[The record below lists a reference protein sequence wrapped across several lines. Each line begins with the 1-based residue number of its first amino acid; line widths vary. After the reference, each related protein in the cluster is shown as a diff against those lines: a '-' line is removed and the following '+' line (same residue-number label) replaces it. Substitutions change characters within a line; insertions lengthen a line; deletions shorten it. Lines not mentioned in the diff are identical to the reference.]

1 MNENELKTIIDSEP
15 YDLSKNTYLT
25 QEEMD
30 QVLNVAAE
38 ENVEARARME
48 KAIATPIPEEEN
60 ADEDGIAKEIR
71 DVRLDDS
78 LEDLIAGKITEE
90 QYLNSDTNLFD
101 IAKGAKPEISD
112 EKVVEIIKA
121 SNSEADFEMSDDDT
135 MQFLSAISKYR
146 RQENC
151 NYYNELPKKF
161 QDLVNQLLSA
171 NGMTIKDRNAVA
183 KFIIG
188 EFVSQ
193 AELDQIFIDF
203 ETSLNEALNIPSIGD
218 LYSEH
223 TREVMEVKIPEII
236 EKIKDTEPENAK
248 LLEDIRD
255 RFTKSYDMSLMK
267 EHFESNARTRKLMRR
282 DWTKYLDFCSEY
294 NLRNSRSNFK
304 MPDCRGI
311 ANALNHVFLDNP
323 PADPEDRIN
332 KMNIT
337 EKDISKF
344 IVLFCRVPIAMDP
357 SDILD
362 AAYMYYALRN
372 IMSLNMTNDNKTSF
386 TAELINNIC
395 DIIEFIRK
403 KEAEF
408 SGSK

>member
-1 MNENELKTIIDSEP
+1 MANVTETYINKDGHTI
-15 YDLSKNTYLT
+15 LSQDDVEK
-25 QEEMD
+25 
-30 QVLNVAAE
+30 VLNVAAE
-38 ENVEARARME
+38 ENEEARAKMD
-48 KAIATPIPEEEN
+48 KAIATPIPEEAE
-60 ADEDGIAKEIR
+60 ADENGIAKEIR
-71 DVRLDDS
+71 DVRLDDD

-90 QYLNSDTNLFD
+90 QYLNSDTNLFE
-101 IAKGAKPEISD
+101 IAKGAKPELSD
-112 EKVVEIIKA
+112 EKVVDIIKTT
-121 SNSEADFEMSDDDT
+121 NSGSELEMSDEET
-135 MQFLSAISKYR
+135 MQFLTAISKYR
-146 RQENC
+146 KQEDC
-151 NYYNELPKKF
+151 NYYNELPQTF
-161 QDLVNQLLSA
+161 QVLVNQLLTA
-171 NGMTIKDRNAVA
+171 NGMSIKDRNSVS

-188 EFVSQ
+188 EFINQ
-193 AELDQIFIDF
+193 AELDQIFVDF

-248 LLEDIRD
+248 LLENVKD
-255 RFTKSYDMSLMK
+255 RFEKSYNMSLMK

-282 DWTKYLDFCSEY
+282 DWKKYLDFCSEY
-294 NLRNSRSNFK
+294 NLRNSRSQFK

-311 ANALNHVFLDNP
+311 VNALNHIFFDNP
-323 PADPEDRIN
+323 PADPEHRIN
-332 KMNIT
+332 KMNVT
-337 EKDISKF
+337 EQDIYKF
-344 IVLFCRVPIAMDP
+344 IVLFCRVPITMDP
-357 SDILD
+357 NNILD

-372 IMSLNMTNDNKTSF
+372 IMSLNLTNDSKTDF